1 MAEIPPPPDEL
12 PDGFSLSDDKRAR
25 SVEEH
30 YQRLME
36 LTEEIRESY
45 QKLMDERTKL
55 IRDLKRIERV
65 LASGPRT
72 IVLGAVGAVLG
83 MALYHTT
90 MIIAPNLAE

>member
-12 PDGFSLSDDKRAR
+12 PDGFSLTDDKRTV
-25 SVEEH
+25 SIEEH

-45 QKLMDERTKL
+45 QRLIDERTKL
-55 IRDLKRIERV
+55 IRDLKKIDSI

-72 IVLGAVGAVLG
+72 IVLGAIGAVLG
-83 MALYHTT
+83 MAIYHLT
-90 MIIAPNLAE
+90 MIIATKLAE